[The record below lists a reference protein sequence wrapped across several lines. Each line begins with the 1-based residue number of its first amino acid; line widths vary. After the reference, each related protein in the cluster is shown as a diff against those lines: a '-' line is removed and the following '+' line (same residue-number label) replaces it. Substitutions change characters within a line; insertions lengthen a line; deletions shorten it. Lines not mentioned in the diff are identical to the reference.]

1 MKSSL
6 ALLVIFVLGLALSAC
21 HPPPRPPRPP
31 HPRGEMMKEKK
42 MQQIQENQYRLERI
56 NTQKY
61 V

>member
-42 MQQIQENQYRLERI
+42 NAADPRKSVP
-56 NTQKY
+56 TGTD
-61 V
+61 